1 MKQIPTLKRSAQ
13 STHKL
18 ATLVQTHKNWRES
31 QDVLTRLTRRLST
44 TLSLETQMGMLAEE
58 VQSVIPFDCM
68 TYRHQI
74 ASRDFV
80 YATGMGG
87 PHRCD
92 YRLNLEGQFYG
103 ALTFSRKQRFSEK
116 ELEGFELILSAAIC
130 PIRNACMYIAVEQ
143 AALTDA
149 LTGIPNKRAMDDA
162 LEKATSLG
170 NRHGL
175 QTSLILCD
183 LDRFKAIN
191 DQHGHVIGDHVLQ
204 LAAKELQKAIRTSDE
219 VYRYGGEEF
228 VILLPQTTE
237 VDARAVAD
245 RIRHFMNTVR
255 VHCGDSNISVTTSC
269 GVAMRLQD
277 EEAGQWLARADEAL
291 YRAKAN
297 GRNCTSVSAAISPG
311 QH

>member
-1 MKQIPTLKRSAQ
+1 MKQIPTIAAIAQ
-13 STHKL
+13 NTHKL
-18 ATLVQTHKNWRES
+18 AELIQAHKSWSES
-31 QDVLTRLTRRLST
+31 PDVLTRLTRRLST
-44 TLSLETQMGMLAEE
+44 SLSLEIQMGILAEE
-58 VQSVIPFDCM
+58 MNSVVPFDCM

-74 ASRDFV
+74 AARDFV

-103 ALTFSRKQRFSEK
+103 TLTFSRKKRFSEK
-116 ELEGFELILSAAIC
+116 ELEGMELILSAAIC
-130 PIRNACMYIAVEQ
+130 PIRNACMFIAVEQ

-162 LEKATSLG
+162 LARVTSLA

-175 QTSLILCD
+175 ENSLILCD

-191 DQHGHVIGDHVLQ
+191 DQHGHVVGDHVLQ
-204 LAAKELQKAIRTSDE
+204 LAAKELQKAVRNSDE

-228 VILLPQTTE
+228 AILLPQTDE
-237 VDARAVAD
+237 ADARMVAD
-245 RIRHFMNTVR
+245 RIRQFMSAIR
-255 VHCGDSNISVTTSC
+255 VNCGESTISVTTSC

-277 EEAGQWLARADEAL
+277 EDAGQWLTRADEAL
-291 YRAKAN
+291 YQAKAN
-297 GRNCTSVSAAISPG
+297 GRNCTRVFAAINRK
-311 QH
+311 